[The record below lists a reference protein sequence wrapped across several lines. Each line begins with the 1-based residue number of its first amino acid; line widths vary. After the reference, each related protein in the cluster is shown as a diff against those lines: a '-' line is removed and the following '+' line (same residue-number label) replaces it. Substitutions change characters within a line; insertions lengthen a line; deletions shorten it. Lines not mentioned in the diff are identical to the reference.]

1 MQNVRTQTRLFPSWA
16 AIAAGLLTIVAAA
29 ILVLYFSAQ
38 LGHGNVTS
46 SSAPAVTK
54 SAGSELVQ
62 HNTSE
67 RNALPTPE
75 PDRGAL
81 RLHGPK

>member
-1 MQNVRTQTRLFPSWA
+1 MQNVRSQSRPLPSWA
-16 AIAAGLLTIVAAA
+16 AIGAALLTIVAAA

-38 LGHGNVTS
+38 LGHGSVTS
-46 SSAPAVTK
+46 SSASGVTK

-67 RNALPTPE
+67 RNGVPIPE